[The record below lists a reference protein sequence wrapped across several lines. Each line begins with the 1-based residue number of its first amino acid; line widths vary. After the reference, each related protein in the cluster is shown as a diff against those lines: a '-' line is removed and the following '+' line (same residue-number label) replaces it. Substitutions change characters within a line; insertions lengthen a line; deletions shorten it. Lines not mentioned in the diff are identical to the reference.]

1 MHQQII
7 KFWFEELTPQNWF
20 ENNPEL
26 DKHIASRF
34 TSVLEQA
41 ARCELFN
48 WRDSAQDDWP
58 KSSPSTS
65 FHVMYRNTQSICSRP
80 ARISIG
86 SRSNSV
92 RTRSRISA

>member
-34 TSVLEQA
+34 ASVLEQA

-48 WRDSAQDDWP
+48 WRDSAQG
-58 KSSPSTS
+58 
-65 FHVMYRNTQSICSRP
+65 R
-80 ARISIG
+80 
-86 SRSNSV
+86 
-92 RTRSRISA
+92 